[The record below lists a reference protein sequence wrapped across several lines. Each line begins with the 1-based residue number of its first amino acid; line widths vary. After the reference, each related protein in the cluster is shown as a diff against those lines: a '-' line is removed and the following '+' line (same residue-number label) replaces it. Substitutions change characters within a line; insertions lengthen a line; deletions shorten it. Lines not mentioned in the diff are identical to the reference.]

1 MQEQSGKRVHG
12 LINVLW
18 VLMGVVTIAV
28 FFIVGRNSGLED
40 SAVDFGCVEDI
51 NEGWYYEE
59 GGQVKYVEEL
69 PYITKM
75 EKVTFYHVLPDSSG
89 EPAVLTFRNKQQKVT
104 VWVGDECV
112 YQYGDGGPL
121 RGSLLPSIQC
131 FVPVGIQDGTQ
142 TVRIQ
147 LEKSVGRRVMFPGV
161 QMGSQG
167 AVLMEFIRDSRG
179 ILLFGVLMIVFA
191 LFLIAGR
198 LVLRVKNRGS
208 EYALFFS
215 AGMFVFLSSLWVLT
229 DSPVMQLA
237 TGNSEAVFI
246 TSFLCFMIFP
256 LPMFSFVESI
266 CEKKYR
272 ELFVLK
278 VLFILNFFLQVF
290 LYAVLRM
297 EFYRMLPVT
306 HILIAAAI
314 ILIIY
319 CLGKEYRRNRAFYAK
334 QILIALFVFMGTTFL
349 SFADF
354 YGKQKDYSVIMR
366 LGMLAYALILIAIS
380 FRKFILSGEERA
392 KLAVYKSLAYV
403 DIMTG
408 CHNRAAF
415 EQVMQTLKAGAD
427 EAELAGMAMIDLDG
441 LKKVNDT
448 YGHSMGD
455 EVIIGAGRCI
465 RKAFDGIGDCFRIGG
480 DEFLVILKGKK
491 LQEKEYRRLLEEM
504 VSEYN
509 KEHEIP
515 LRFSCGFALP
525 EPGQKDADALYKEA
539 DGNMY
544 LEKQKGLEK
553 RS

>member
-191 LFLIAGR
+191 LFLIAGS

-208 EYALFFS
+208 EYALFFRRGCLYS
-215 AGMFVFLSSLWVLT
+215 CPLCGCLRTRRSCSWQQGIRRLCLSH
-229 DSPVMQLA
+229 P
-237 TGNSEAVFI
+237 
-246 TSFLCFMIFP
+246 
-256 LPMFSFVESI
+256 
-266 CEKKYR
+266 
-272 ELFVLK
+272 
-278 VLFILNFFLQVF
+278 
-290 LYAVLRM
+290 
-297 EFYRMLPVT
+297 
-306 HILIAAAI
+306 
-314 ILIIY
+314 
-319 CLGKEYRRNRAFYAK
+319 FYA
-334 QILIALFVFMGTTFL
+334 
-349 SFADF
+349 S
-354 YGKQKDYSVIMR
+354 
-366 LGMLAYALILIAIS
+366 
-380 FRKFILSGEERA
+380 
-392 KLAVYKSLAYV
+392 
-403 DIMTG
+403 
-408 CHNRAAF
+408 
-415 EQVMQTLKAGAD
+415 
-427 EAELAGMAMIDLDG
+427 
-441 LKKVNDT
+441 
-448 YGHSMGD
+448 
-455 EVIIGAGRCI
+455 
-465 RKAFDGIGDCFRIGG
+465 
-480 DEFLVILKGKK
+480 
-491 LQEKEYRRLLEEM
+491 
-504 VSEYN
+504 
-509 KEHEIP
+509 
-515 LRFSCGFALP
+515 
-525 EPGQKDADALYKEA
+525 
-539 DGNMY
+539 
-544 LEKQKGLEK
+544 
-553 RS
+553 